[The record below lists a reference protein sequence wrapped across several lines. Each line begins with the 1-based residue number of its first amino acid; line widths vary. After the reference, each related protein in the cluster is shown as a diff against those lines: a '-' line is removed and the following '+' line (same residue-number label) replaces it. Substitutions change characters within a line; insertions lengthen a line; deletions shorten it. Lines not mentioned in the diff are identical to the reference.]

1 MASEGWME
9 DAGVTNAAVAEQLT
23 LDPPAYGF
31 FQAVRLLERLYP
43 DRRAVG
49 RFGDPAAEVVH
60 FSARPVISFPASE
73 VHAVDL
79 PENRPARMVVN
90 FMGLVGPLGVLPYL
104 YTEYV
109 AERARVRD
117 RALRD
122 FLDLF
127 QHRLISLF
135 YRAWEKYHFTAAYE
149 RDGRDGVSEHLRDLI
164 GLGIDAFRNR
174 FPVPDELL
182 LYYTGALGPQP
193 RSALALQQ
201 MLEDILDVPVE
212 VEQFVGGWYRLS
224 SNTQCRVGEETGP
237 AEQLG
242 LGAVAGDEMWD
253 QQARVRLRL
262 GPLTR
267 EQYERFLPK
276 GRGYEVLRTLARFF
290 SHDQFDFD
298 VQLVLAAED
307 VPGCVLGSDVEEAPP
322 LGWRTWL
329 RTKPFARDADDTI
342 LTL

>member
-1 MASEGWME
+1 MAAEGGME
-9 DAGVTNAAVAEQLT
+9 DAGVTNAEVAGELT
-23 LDPPAYGF
+23 LDPSAYGF

-43 DRRAVG
+43 ERRGVG
-49 RFGDPAAEVVH
+49 RFGDPTTEVVH
-60 FSARPVISFPASE
+60 FSARPVIAFPASE
-73 VHAVDL
+73 IHGVDL
-79 PENRPARMVVN
+79 PGDRPGRMVVN
-90 FMGLVGPLGVLPYL
+90 FMGLIGPLGLLPYH
-104 YTEYV
+104 YTELV

-122 FLDLF
+122 FLDIF
-127 QHRLISLF
+127 QHRFISLF

-149 RDGRDGVSEHLRDLI
+149 RDGRDGMTEHLRDLI
-164 GLGIDAFRNR
+164 GLGIGAFRDR
-174 FPVPDELL
+174 MPIPDELL
-182 LYYTGALGPQP
+182 LYYAGALGPQP

-212 VEQFVGGWYRLS
+212 VEQFVGGWYRLAPS
-224 SNTQCRVGEETGP
+224 TQSHVGDETGP

-267 EQYERFLPK
+267 EQYERFLPN
-276 GRGYEVLRTLARFF
+276 GRSYELLRTLARFF

-298 VQLVLAAED
+298 IQLVLARED
-307 VPGCVLGSDVEEAPP
+307 VPGCVLGADVEEPPP

-329 RTKPFARDADDTI
+329 RTKPFTHDADDTI

>member
-1 MASEGWME
+1 MGAEGGME
-9 DAGVTNAAVAEQLT
+9 DTGVTNAAVAEQLT
-23 LDPPAYGF
+23 LDPPAYEF

-43 DRRAVG
+43 ERRAVG
-49 RFGDPAAEVVH
+49 RFGDPTTEVAH
-60 FSARPVISFPASE
+60 FSARTVIAFPASE
-73 VHAVDL
+73 IHAVDL
-79 PENRPARMVVN
+79 PGDRPASMVVN
-90 FMGLVGPLGVLPYL
+90 FMGLIGPLGLLPYH
-104 YTEYV
+104 YTQLV
-109 AERARVRD
+109 AERARVHD

-122 FLDLF
+122 FFDIF

-149 RDGRDGVSEHLRDLI
+149 RNGRDGMTEHLRDLI
-164 GLGIDAFRNR
+164 GLGIAAFRDR
-174 FPVPDELL
+174 LPIPDELL
-182 LYYTGALGPQP
+182 LYYAGVLGPQP
-193 RSALALQQ
+193 RSALALQEL
-201 MLEDILDVPVE
+201 LEDILEVPVE
-212 VEQFVGGWYRLS
+212 VEQFVGGWYRLAPS
-224 SNTQCRVGEETGP
+224 TQCHVGDETGP

-242 LGAVAGDEMWD
+242 LGAAAGDEMWD

-267 EQYERFLPK
+267 EQYERFLPS
-276 GRGYEVLRTLARFF
+276 GGGHALLRTLARFF

-298 VQLVLAAED
+298 VQLVLARGD
-307 VPGCVLGSDVEEAPP
+307 VPGCVIGSDEAPP